1 MVAFNITW
9 NRPAVQDFFFL
20 QNVRVVQKEVDV
32 KVTENVNFIIY
43 GVIILFILL
52 FSTLRKLFWL
62 GGQ

>member
-32 KVTENVNFIIY
+32 KVAENVNFIIY

-52 FSTLRKLFWL
+52 FSTLRKLF
-62 GGQ
+62 